1 MLIVSHDRE
10 LLNQMDGIIE
20 ISNLGL
26 KYYGGNFDFYLE
38 QRKMEDKAALE

>member
-26 KYYGGNFDFYLE
+26 KYYGGILIFIWNSGKWKIRLH
-38 QRKMEDKAALE
+38 R